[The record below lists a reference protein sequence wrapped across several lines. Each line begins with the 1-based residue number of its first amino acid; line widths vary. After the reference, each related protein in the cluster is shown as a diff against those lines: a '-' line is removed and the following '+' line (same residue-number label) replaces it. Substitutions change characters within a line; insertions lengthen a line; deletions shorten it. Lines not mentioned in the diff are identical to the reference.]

1 MKAILS
7 CACGAVPDYCKRSFK
22 IMFPDERPP
31 VVYIKTKARPLLE
44 DIPKESPMAKRIEKI
59 LHDRGRYG
67 YYFEYNE
74 EGEILDEINLLKH
87 KRRQ

>member
-7 CACGAVPDYCKRSFK
+7 CACGAVPDYCKRSYN
-22 IMFPDERPP
+22 IIFPNERVP
-31 VVYIKTKARPLLE
+31 VVYIKKKALPLLE
-44 DIPKESPMAKRIEKI
+44 DIPKGSPMAMRIEKI
-59 LHDRGRYG
+59 LRDRGRYG

-87 KRRQ
+87 KRRK